1 MKKKTPIII
10 MILLLAV
17 PNSVFAATSF
27 ILQAKAEGN
36 VVILSHTIY
45 QTYGSA
51 PFSVDKGDYTVAGEV
66 QNNGEGATHFNITTN
81 FYDSD
86 NNLIVTKYL
95 TDSYTE
101 TPPSFLHV
109 LLPDKKSP
117 FAIYLSRYDETGNFR
132 LIDHYTLQVS
142 TSQTNAF
149 HTGFE
154 IISQTSHTDGG
165 TLYVEGEVRNI
176 GSYYIDGVMV
186 FGTFY
191 NETGEVVA
199 VTSEGGGYIGPSPSP
214 NETGFPPNET
224 TQFYLKIDDF
234 DGKLQ
239 KINRYELTAEGYD
252 YALTTNEG
260 QIINPEV
267 DYVLG
272 VVPEPEQPN
281 QPNQTEAPPIG
292 LYAAIAAAIAIL
304 LIASLLLMRRRRKK
318 DPAAHSDK
326 LNLRA

>member
-1 MKKKTPIII
+1 
-10 MILLLAV
+10 
-17 PNSVFAATSF
+17 
-27 ILQAKAEGN
+27 
-36 VVILSHTIY
+36 
-45 QTYGSA
+45 
-51 PFSVDKGDYTVAGEV
+51 V
-66 QNNGEGATHFNITTN
+66 QNNGAGAIHFNITVN

-86 NNLIVTKYL
+86 NTLIATKYL

-132 LIDHYTLQVS
+132 LVDHYTLQVS

-154 IISQTSHTDGG
+154 ITSQTSHTEAG
-165 TLYVEGEVRNI
+165 TLSIEGEIKNI

-191 NETGEVVA
+191 NEIGEVVA
-199 VTSEGGGYIGPSPSP
+199 VTSEGGGYIGPSPFL
-214 NETGFPPNET
+214 NETGLPPNEK

-234 DGKLQ
+234 DGRLE

-252 YALTTNEG
+252 YALTTNDG

-272 VVPEPEQPN
+272 VVPEPEQPK
-281 QPNQTEAPPIG
+281 QPNQTEGLPTG
-292 LYAAIAAAIAIL
+292 LYAAIAAAIVIL
-304 LIASLLLMRRRRKK
+304 LIASSLLVRRRKK
-318 DPAAHSDK
+318 KNQQFTQTS
-326 LNLRA
+326 

>member
-1 MKKKTPIII
+1 MNKKIPIVIV
-10 MILLLAV
+10 ILLLTA
-17 PNSVFAATSF
+17 PTLAFAATSF
-27 ILQAKAEGN
+27 IPRAKAEGN

-51 PFSVDKGDYTVAGEV
+51 PFSVNKGDYTIAGEV
-66 QNNGEGATHFNITTN
+66 QNNGIGATHFNITAN

-165 TLYVEGEVRNI
+165 TLYVEGEIRNI

-199 VTSEGGGYIGPSPSP
+199 VTSEGGGYIGPSSSL
-214 NETGFPPNET
+214 NETGLPPNEA

-234 DGKLQ
+234 DGRLQ

-252 YALTTNEG
+252 YALTTNDG

-272 VVPEPEQPN
+272 VVSEPEQPN
-281 QPNQTEAPPIG
+281 QTNQTEELPIG

-304 LIASLLLMRRRRKK
+304 LISSLLLVRRWRKK
-318 DPAAHSDK
+318 NQLTQTS
-326 LNLRA
+326 